1 MDFSPSMKARRRRLA
16 FIWVILV
23 LGVAACSPGRAQIDK
38 AGVEPDSV
46 KTDAPSVSQVDKLQ
60 GRWRSRSDTSA
71 SIEIK
76 GNTFLS
82 LYDGAIVSS
91 GILEFVNS
99 CEDRSHVPQSEF
111 FIVSDAADT
120 LCYHLTVVEDA
131 FLEFVYIPRGSTL
144 SYERVE
150 QQW

>member
-1 MDFSPSMKARRRRLA
+1 MDYSPSMNARRRRPP
-16 FIWVILV
+16 FFWFILV
-23 LGVAACSPGRAQIDK
+23 LAVAACSPGGAQIDK
-38 AGVEPDSV
+38 AGVERDSV
-46 KTDAPSVSQVDKLQ
+46 KTDAPSVSQVDRLQ
-60 GRWRSRSDTSA
+60 GRWRSRSDASA

-82 LYDGAIVSS
+82 LYHGTIVSN
-91 GILEFVNS
+91 GILEFVNN
-99 CEDRSHVPQSEF
+99 CEDRGHVPQSEF

-131 FLEFVYIPRGSTL
+131 LLEFVYIPRGTTL

-150 QQW
+150 Q